1 MSWHCSQAL
10 AGVCSELD
18 SSGGGQSARSSG
30 NHTAVECLC
39 NDKTTECSIH
49 SQFGMTLG
57 HLTLLPSADG
67 WMSLLLA
74 SPANHS
80 QSQASKREKMT
91 SETCGLTPSGA
102 FAKWDHATA
111 CWKMYPALFDVTI
124 SAKSSE
130 TWQMQGTMRN
140 GILFQRKTLVPL
152 TGDDGSG
159 YLPTPM
165 SQDWKGGMSRQ
176 FQLSD
181 YARKWPTPRASEYKS
196 PGMSIARREK
206 GMAPEH
212 LTVKGDYN
220 RKGLSKHSGDGLATA
235 VARWPTPTHCDW
247 KGSGPT
253 VIRKDGKDRRQ
264 DRLDYAVE
272 QADSSTPPSAASGS
286 LNPTWVEWLMGWPLG
301 WTGLKPLE
309 TDKYQQWLEWHGIY

>member
-39 NDKTTECSIH
+39 NDKTPECSIH

-57 HLTLLPSADG
+57 HLTLLPGADG

-111 CWKMYPALFDVTI
+111 CWKMYLGLFDVTI

-152 TGDDGSG
+152 TGDDGLG

-165 SQDWKGGMSRQ
+165 SQDWKGGRSRQ

-212 LTVKGDYN
+212 LTEAVKMC
-220 RKGLSKHSGDGLATA
+220 
-235 VARWPTPTHCDW
+235 PTPSEKCWT
-247 KGSGPT
+247 PT
-253 VIRKDGKDRRQ
+253 ACQGKNRG
-264 DRLDYAVE
+264 RLDE
-272 QADSSTPPSAASGS
+272 WGGKGNRFRGTEEGRGQ

-301 WTGLKPLE
+301 WTDLKPLE